1 MLNKTKARL
10 TSKTEIATSVYEF
23 VFETED
29 EIVFESGQYLSLQI
43 DERQKRMYSILGVDS
58 KNLYLLIDTK
68 PQGDASKMFEKA
80 EEGFETNLI
89 YPMGDFVLQGNDN
102 PKIFIAS
109 GTGITPM
116 ISMIKEEMKKDL
128 EVKPILL
135 WGFRNDNDNYI
146 ERYLSE
152 EIKNGLQVTTCVTQP
167 SKEYEGYVGRV
178 TSAIKGEFEL
188 PLKKYEAYICGN
200 KEMVKEMDEI
210 LKEADVKKIMFE
222 RY

>member
-10 TSKTEIATSVYEF
+10 TAKKEIATSIYEF
-23 VFETED
+23 IFETDD
-29 EIVFESGQYLSLQI
+29 EIDFRPGQYLSLQI
-43 DERQKRMYSILGVDS
+43 DEKQKRMYSILEVKS

-80 EEGFETNLI
+80 DAGFETNLI
-89 YPMGDFVLQGNDN
+89 YPMGDFVLQENDN
-102 PKIFIAS
+102 PKMFIAS

-116 ISMIKEEMKKDL
+116 VSMIKEEMKKDL

-135 WGFRNDNDNYI
+135 WGFRNDKDNYI

-152 EIKNGLQVTTCVTQP
+152 EIKKGLQVITCVTQP
-167 SKEYEGYVGRV
+167 SSEYKGYVGRV
-178 TSAIKGEFEL
+178 TGAIKGTLGL
-188 PLKKYEAYICGN
+188 PLDIYEAYICGN
-200 KEMVKEMDEI
+200 KEMVKEIDGI
-210 LKEADVKKIMFE
+210 LKSSGVDSIYFE